1 MHGSANVEKN
11 IYNISVSNVPTENYI
26 ILEDIRKLLSKN
38 AFVDIQMLQY
48 EDGLYPCPSDYD
60 KLLTIWYG
68 DYMQIPP
75 EGQKYIEEENELRK
89 SNS

>member
-1 MHGSANVEKN
+1 MFLLHTSLKSLPVDYG
-11 IYNISVSNVPTENYI
+11 YSNI

-38 AFVDIQMLQY
+38 AFEDNQMLQY
-48 EDGLYPCPSDYD
+48 EDSLYPCPADYD
-60 KLLTIWYG
+60 KLLKIWYG

-89 SNS
+89 SDS